1 MPAYNYPNDP
11 TEIERLDDQYEIL
24 KLVMDGR
31 NYMAPFSQENPPKR
45 VLDVA
50 TGTGIWAVEMGDEF
64 PEAKIIG
71 TDLSP
76 IQPQYVPLNVRF
88 FIEDSYVFQFLPF
101 LVSQTRIFERLTHPC
116 LSGQNGELG
125 LP

>member
-1 MPAYNYPNDP
+1 
-11 TEIERLDDQYEIL
+11 
-24 KLVMDGR
+24 MDGR
-31 NYMAPFSQENPPKR
+31 NYFAPFSQENPPKK
-45 VLDVA
+45 VLDIA

-88 FIEDSYVFQFLPF
+88 FIEDSYVVLQLTPCSPIIMTIPI
-101 LVSQTRIFERLTHPC
+101 LRLD
-116 LSGQNGELG
+116 G
-125 LP
+125 